1 MEILL
6 LVGAIVIL
14 GIWVGWHEYRLNK
27 IREELDR
34 DDDLLRKHDH
44 AIYGDFGLFH
54 SFSAGRDARERN
66 GIFYRL
72 GVIERK
78 LRTKEDQERVANRKA
93 EMKEYIF
100 NDDKIAEVDGLIDK
114 LYDIAHGLSAA
125 EDVPE
130 EEEE

>member
-1 MEILL
+1 MELLL

-14 GIWVGWHEYRLNK
+14 GIWTGWQEYQLNK

-44 AIYGDFGLFH
+44 AIYGDFSLYPFH
-54 SFSAGRDARERN
+54 GQRDGKS

-78 LRTKEDQERVANRKA
+78 LRAKENLERIAHRKA
-93 EMKEYIF
+93 EMKEHIF
-100 NDDKIAEVDGLIDK
+100 NNDAGIEDTDK
-114 LYDIAHGLSAA
+114 LINELYDMAHGLSTA
-125 EDVPE
+125 ETECE